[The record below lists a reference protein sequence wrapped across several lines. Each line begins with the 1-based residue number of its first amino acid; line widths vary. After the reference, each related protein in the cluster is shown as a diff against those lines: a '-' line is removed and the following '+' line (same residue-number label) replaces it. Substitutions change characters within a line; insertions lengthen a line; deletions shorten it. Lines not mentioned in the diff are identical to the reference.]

1 MIELFIYEIMSY
13 MRKFYKRLFICLFV
27 VSFFGISFAKE
38 NSVGIKLF
46 MENNPEQAIPIMEKE
61 LASANPNLELY
72 NYLGIAYSQ
81 VGKFQK
87 AVEIFE
93 KGINTFGT
101 NKKVLY
107 YNLGNAYYKLGNF
120 QKSIDSFSMALVAD
134 ENFAEPYL
142 NRANSYLRLGNID
155 NCILDY
161 STYIVKKPDDPQAPK
176 IRDLLS
182 LLQKEKEF
190 QLAEQKRLE
199 EEALRLKQ
207 EEERLAQAKA
217 EQERLAALKKAEEE
231 ERRRKLL
238 EEVANS
244 LSESSDTT
252 NMSAGTEDVFIYTDE
267 SEID

>member
-1 MIELFIYEIMSY
+1 

-38 NSVGIKLF
+38 NSAGITLF